1 MVDGDRCPSCGST
14 LKTYRGIEG
23 GHIFVLG
30 THYSAKMG
38 CTFLDEEGKD
48 KPVVVYCKSG
58 GRAGK
63 AKQALEAAGFTR
75 VVNGGGYR
83 KLAAQ

>member
-1 MVDGDRCPSCGST
+1 MAKQLGLPGT
-14 LKTYRGIEG
+14 EG
-23 GHIFVLG
+23 APRRAGGNTTGHG
-30 THYSAKMG
+30 
-38 CTFLDEEGKD
+38 GKD